1 MPHIIMSCLLEV
13 WVAFMYFY
21 NLILRLR
28 DYCKLCY
35 IEIERWLDIHLLF
48 YIFAL
53 TASES
58 VNLDKRIQFASS
70 SDRTTRCV
78 PVATH
83 FTSRYTTL
91 LLRGLRTTH
100 PVCCSLYVLMCARM
114 SVCVWVCVYTHYCW
128 LTADLLCECI
138 CVFVCIVHAC
148 VYVCMCVAY
157 VVSACF
163 NYFLLNSL

>member
-114 SVCVWVCVYTHYCW
+114 SVCVSVCVHALLLTYCW
-128 LTADLLCECI
+128 SLMWVYLC
-138 CVFVCIVHAC
+138 VCLYCTCMRVR
-148 VYVCMCVAY
+148 VYVCCLC
-157 VVSACF
+157 SF
-163 NYFLLNSL
+163 SLF